1 MRYYLSFISPIK
13 TPTTTLPR
21 QRVVRSPSFYM
32 KARRLINRYVPKRLL
47 HIILYFMFIVF
58 LMCFYQNVVIRR
70 ESAGTDDRHSIE
82 IDDGKDPFVFYRN
95 LGKKDWQD
103 KDAYDSDQ
111 KREGNG
117 EQGMAVSVKTEGNET
132 LGHIMGELYRANG
145 YNAYVSDRIA
155 LDRSVKDIRHP
166 GCKSVIYLERLPS
179 VSVILP
185 YHDEHF
191 STLLRS
197 GYSIIRRSPK
207 SILKEIIFVDDASS
221 KADLKE
227 PFEQHWKSNG
237 LDQIVKIVRTTKRE
251 GLIRARAIG
260 ARKATGEVLVFLDSH
275 SEANYNWLPPL
286 VEPIALD
293 YRTVVCPFVDVIDCD
308 TYEYKAQDEGARG
321 SFDWEFNYKRLPLT
335 EEDKQTPTKP
345 FKSPVMAGGY
355 FAISTKWFWE
365 LGGYDEGLDIWG
377 GEQYELS
384 FKVWQCH
391 GQLVDAPCSRVG
403 HIYRCKYIPFGN
415 PGVGDFISRNYRRVA
430 EVWMDEYA
438 EHLYKRR
445 PALRTVDAGIMDRQK
460 AVRER
465 LKCKSFDWFMKE
477 VAFDQD
483 RFYPAIEPPDGAKGE
498 LKNVAAQNCVDSGFK
513 GTDEKLQLRKCKS
526 EDSASGGEQEFR
538 LSFWEDIRPK
548 GRTMCFD
555 VSKSLLKTPVV
566 LFACHGMGGNQHF
579 KYRPKSKQLYH
590 KVSNQCMDCDP
601 STGEVFMNPCNFE
614 KSTQKWEWA
623 KVDENV
629 MEGWEK
635 KAAAKNKGL

>member
-1 MRYYLSFISPIK
+1 MRRF
-13 TPTTTLPR
+13 
-21 QRVVRSPSFYM
+21 VH
-32 KARRLINRYVPKRLL
+32 RYVPKRLL
-47 HIILYFMFIVF
+47 LIILYFVFIVF
-58 LMCFYQNVVIRR
+58 LVCFYQRIVPGR
-70 ESAGTDDRHSIE
+70 ENNGIE
-82 IDDGKDPFVFYRN
+82 EISDGKDPFLMYRE
-95 LGKKDWQD
+95 LGRKDWLDHEQ
-103 KDAYDSDQ
+103 YDNEQ

-117 EQGMAVSVKTEGNET
+117 EQGKAFSVEADANET
-132 LGHIMGELYRANG
+132 LRRLMDELYRANG
-145 YNAYVSDRIA
+145 YNAFVSDQIA
-155 LDRSVKDIRHP
+155 LDRSVKDMRHS
-166 GCKSVIYLERLPS
+166 GCKSATYLERLPS

-207 SILKEIIFVDDASS
+207 GILKEVIFVDDASS
-221 KADLKE
+221 KPDLKE
-227 PFEQHWKSNG
+227 PFERHWKNKG
-237 LDQIVKIVRTTKRE
+237 LDHIVKVVRTKKRE

-260 ARKATGEVLVFLDSH
+260 AREASAEILVFLDSH

-335 EEDKQTPTKP
+335 EEDKQNPTKP

-355 FAISTKWFWE
+355 FAISSKWFWE

-445 PALRTVDAGIMDRQK
+445 PALRTVDAGDMGRQK

-465 LKCKSFDWFMKE
+465 LKCKSFDWFIKE
-477 VAFDQD
+477 IAFDQD
-483 RFYPAIEPPDGAKGE
+483 QFYPAIEPPDGANGE
-498 LKNVAAQNCVDSGFK
+498 LRNLEAQKCIDSGFK
-513 GTDEKLQLRKCKS
+513 GTGEKLQLRKCKS
-526 EDSASGGEQEFR
+526 EDSTSDGEQELR
-538 LSFWEDIRPK
+538 LSFWNDIRPK

-555 VSKSLLKTPVV
+555 VSKSLPRTPVV

-579 KYRPKSKQLYH
+579 KYRPKSKQLFH
-590 KVSNQCMDCDP
+590 KVSNLCMDCD
-601 STGEVFMNPCNFE
+601 TTGGEVFMNPCNFE
-614 KSTQKWEWA
+614 KGTQKWEWT
-623 KVDENV
+623 KVDEKV
-629 MEGWEK
+629 LEEWEK
-635 KAAAKNKGL
+635 TAAAKDSKNKGL